1 MTIDRIG
8 GIALFLLAGYVAFE
22 TRVLPLG
29 SHQVPGPGYLPLL
42 LAVVLGVLGLL
53 LIFLKRSAPSFRS
66 LKWPEG
72 LHALVLVACCFFAT
86 FAIEVLGYRVTM
98 IIVLGFLFGVLER
111 MKIWWVL
118 GLTLGLSFGSYY
130 IFNNVLMVIL
140 PRGGLGF

>member
-8 GIALFLLAGYVAFE
+8 GIALVILAGFVAFE
-22 TRVLPLG
+22 SRVLPLG
-29 SHQVPGPGYLPLL
+29 THQVPGPGYLPLL
-42 LAVVLGVLGLL
+42 LAIVLGVLGLF
-53 LIFLKRSAPSFRS
+53 LIAAKRKAPAIRS

-72 LHALVLVACCFFAT
+72 IHAMALVACCFFAT
-86 FAIEVLGYRVTM
+86 FAIEALGYRVTM

-118 GLTLGLSFGSYY
+118 TLTLVLSLGSFW

>member
-42 LAVVLGVLGLL
+42 LAVVLGVLGFL
-53 LIFLKRSAPSFRS
+53 LIFLKRNTPSFRS

-111 MKIWWVL
+111 MKIWLVL

-140 PRGGLGF
+140 PRGGFGF